1 MRTISTQYIYTISTQ
16 HVHPPGY
23 EHHGLAELQHLLQH
37 QRQRGV
43 GRGGGGAE
51 PGVWEEQTV
60 SLENIH
66 PGNKQA
72 SKWRLF
78 PPRCDCVHTSMSTS
92 GGWRAAEQSD
102 NCSPFVNL
110 CYSATAVSG
119 TCCTLG
125 IEAAVSGTCCT
136 MGIEAAVSG
145 TCCTMGVAR
154 RSDRSAQQTA

>member
-16 HVHPPGY
+16 HVPPPGDK
-23 EHHGLAELQHLLQH
+23 HHGLAELQHLLQH
-37 QRQRGV
+37 QRQRGL
-43 GRGGGGAE
+43 GLGGGGAE

-78 PPRCDCVHTSMSTS
+78 PPRCDCVHTSMS

-136 MGIEAAVSG
+136 MG
-145 TCCTMGVAR
+145 VAR